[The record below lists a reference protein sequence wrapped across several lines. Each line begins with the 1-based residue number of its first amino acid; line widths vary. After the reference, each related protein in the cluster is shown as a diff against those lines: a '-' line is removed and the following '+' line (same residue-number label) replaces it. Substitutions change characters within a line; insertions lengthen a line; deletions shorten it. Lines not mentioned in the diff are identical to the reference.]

1 MSNESDRRGTT
12 RSYQD
17 LEVWQEGIGLVRD
30 IYILTTSWPSEE
42 RFGLISQIRR
52 ASVSIPSNIAEGW
65 GRNKRGEFDQF
76 LRYARGSL
84 FEVETQLIIAV
95 ETGIA
100 DTDHVALLRGRID
113 VLSRRLLALR
123 RSL

>member
-1 MSNESDRRGTT
+1 MSNGHDLERPA

-17 LEVWQEGIGLVRD
+17 LEVWHESVGLVKD
-30 IYILTTSWPSEE
+30 IYILTNSWPSEE

-52 ASVSIPSNIAEGW
+52 ASVSMPSNIAEGW

-84 FEVETQLIIAV
+84 FEVDTQLVIAV
-95 ETGIA
+95 EIGI
-100 DTDHVALLRGRID
+100 DQDDHIAPFRKRID

>member
-1 MSNESDRRGTT
+1 MSNGHDEGQPA

-17 LEVWQEGIGLVRD
+17 LEVWHEGIGLVKD
-30 IYILTTSWPSEE
+30 IYALTSSWPSEE
-42 RFGLISQIRR
+42 RFGLISQVRR
-52 ASVSIPSNIAEGW
+52 ASVSVPSNIAEGW

-84 FEVETQLIIAV
+84 FEVDTQLIIAV
-95 ETGIA
+95 EIGIA
-100 DTDHVALLRGRID
+100 EEDHIAPLRERID